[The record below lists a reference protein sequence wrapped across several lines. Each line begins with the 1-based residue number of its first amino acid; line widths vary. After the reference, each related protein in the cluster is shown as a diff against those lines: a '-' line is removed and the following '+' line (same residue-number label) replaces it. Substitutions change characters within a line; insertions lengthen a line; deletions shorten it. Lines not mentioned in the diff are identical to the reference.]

1 MLDPGRATG
10 SKASRELL
18 IVFGHILIE
27 RIVRGLSPI
36 SGEQSVEAL
45 RGHGLQRQ
53 GGAHLLREGHQGL
66 HLQRRLR
73 LLQAEGKDGQLV
85 VFGAEVDK
93 SIICAFVLEAFPV

>member
-1 MLDPGRATG
+1 MLDTGCATDC
-10 SKASRELL
+10 KASRELL
-18 IVFGHILIE
+18 IVGHKMIE

-36 SGEQSVEAL
+36 SGEQPVEAL

-73 LLQAEGKDGQLV
+73 LLQAEGKDGQPV
-85 VFGAEVDK
+85 VIGGAGIV
-93 SIICAFVLEAFPV
+93 IN